1 MKYILVILLSFL
13 IAPSAFAEDAYSPGQ
28 WHDLSIGEGYMAET
42 QTATLK
48 PQCRL
53 DSAGKVHFKGA
64 IFKVADKDFKTSIP
78 EPCRPDFNK
87 YVRHFLVTPENVNL
101 ATVTLVFGADGALQ
115 VHGETT
121 GQDQSSWF
129 AGQYVELSTIAYQK

>member
-1 MKYILVILLSFL
+1 MKYILLILLSFL
-13 IAPSAFAEDAYSPGQ
+13 IAPSAHPETTYSAGQ

-42 QTATLK
+42 QTETLK

-53 DSAGKVHFKGA
+53 DSAEKVHFKGA

-87 YVRHFLVTPENVNL
+87 YVRHFLITPENENL
-101 ATVTLVFGADGALQ
+101 ATVTLAFGADGALQ
-115 VHGETT
+115 VHGEKA
-121 GQDQSSWF
+121 GEDQPWSV
-129 AGQYVELSTIAYQK
+129 GQYVELSTIAYQK

>member
-13 IAPSAFAEDAYSPGQ
+13 IAPTAHAENAYSPGK
-28 WHDLSIGEGYMAET
+28 WHDLAIGDGYMAEK

-64 IFKVADKDFKTSIP
+64 IFKVADKDLKTTVP

-87 YVRHFLVTPENVNL
+87 YVRHFLVTPENEHL

-115 VHGETT
+115 VHGEKA
-121 GQDQSSWF
+121 GEDQSWSV
-129 AGQYVELSTIAYQK
+129 GQYVELSTVAYQK